1 MKRRQN
7 SNNKNRRQ
15 IQKPNKEQKILA
27 KRRQNSNSK
36 NRRKIQKTKKEQ
48 KIIVTE
54 RKWEGE

>member
-36 NRRKIQKTKKEQ
+36 NRRKIQKTKRNK
-48 KIIVTE
+48 KL
-54 RKWEGE
+54 